1 MRLTTKSF
9 TLLAA
14 AVAALTL
21 SACGNKKESI
31 HSAETEG
38 IYVNVG
44 DLKYQVQISRQL
56 NPGAIPED
64 RTFMSGIEP
73 AAAATMAPDEI
84 PFAVFVRIE
93 NETDKPQKPATSFTI
108 TDTDGNSYTPVKQG
122 PVNPFAYTG
131 DDVRANSF
139 VPNPDSVPAQ
149 VGSIG
154 GLELLFKIKRDSLNN
169 RPLILHIKSFFPDD
183 ESEVTLDV

>member
-21 SACGNKKESI
+21 SACGNKKDVI
-31 HSAETEG
+31 HEAETEG
-38 IYVNVG
+38 VYVDVG

-56 NPGAIPED
+56 NPAAIPQD
-64 RTFMSGIEP
+64 KTFMSGIEP
-73 AAAATMAPDEI
+73 ASAATLAPGEI
-84 PFAVFVRIE
+84 PFAIFVRIE
-93 NETDKPQKPATSFTI
+93 NETDKPLKPATSFEI
-108 TDTDGNSYTPVKQG
+108 TDTDGNTYTPVKQG

-131 DDVRANSF
+131 DPVR
-139 VPNPDSVPAQ
+139 PNNVAPDPDSIPAQ
-149 VGSIG
+149 VGSIN

-169 RPLILHIKSFFPDD
+169 RPLVLHIKSFFPDD
-183 ESEVTLDV
+183 ESTVTLDV